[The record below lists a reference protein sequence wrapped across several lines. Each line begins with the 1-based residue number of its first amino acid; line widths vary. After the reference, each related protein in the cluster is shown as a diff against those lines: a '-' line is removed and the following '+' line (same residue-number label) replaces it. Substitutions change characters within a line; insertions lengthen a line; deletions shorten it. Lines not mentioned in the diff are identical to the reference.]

1 MSLKYSSVVRE
12 RGGRGKSHAAA
23 LLERGVTRSDSDP
36 ASERHNNDVAVGH
49 VWQHL
54 TSIRFSR
61 NKESASPENL
71 DVSVSLIPPVLI
83 HDHMYFLDCIN
94 YVFVGVM
101 NAPPLIGTLGE
112 RERERVVNRWIWP
125 SCHPHRRSD
134 CGLWRF
140 RAVDAVWLK
149 EKNT

>member
-112 RERERVVNRWIWP
+112 RERE
-125 SCHPHRRSD
+125 SCESLDMALLSPASA
-134 CGLWRF
+134 L
-140 RAVDAVWLK
+140 
-149 EKNT
+149 

>member
-1 MSLKYSSVVRE
+1 MSLKYGSVVRE
-12 RGGRGKSHAAA
+12 RGGGGKKSHAAA

-101 NAPPLIGTLGE
+101 NAPPLIGTLEE
-112 RERERVVNRWIWP
+112 RERESCESLDMA